1 MPVSFRKSQF
11 YTILLFIFINIYLIS
26 LTDLKGFKK
35 RFFSFL
41 TLFGLVIAFSWF
53 SRVNFI
59 SFGRLSANN
68 CGTPSWPLLFVCM
81 LLVFITLLVLLLL
94 LRPLL
99 LWPLPH
105 IMTYHGLF
113 GTIFNT
119 HFYLWTCRLVALFPT
134 DIAGFFFG
142 TAMWQRPPVE
152 FRATG
157 ARANCIF
164 DPLFAAR
171 LWNTRS
177 IAVAILRLHTRP
189 HAKHTH
195 THTRDA
201 IALHGYKPHRPTHP
215 TQHTHAHNHILT
227 HTQALT
233 HSHWQER
240 IDGHVSCAVVSQI

>member
-105 IMTYHGLF
+105 IMTYHRLF
-113 GTIFNT
+113 GPIFNT

-134 DIAGFFFG
+134 DIAGFFFRHCNVAK
-142 TAMWQRPPVE
+142 TPRWISRHWRPCQLHFRPPFCSSFVKYPKHCG
-152 FRATG
+152 RHIA
-157 ARANCIF
+157 
-164 DPLFAAR
+164 FAY
-171 LWNTRS
+171 TP
-177 IAVAILRLHTRP
+177 TCQT
-189 HAKHTH
+189 HTH
-195 THTRDA
+195 THT
-201 IALHGYKPHRPTHP
+201 
-215 TQHTHAHNHILT
+215 HTYTRCDSLT
-227 HTQALT
+227 RIQAP
-233 HSHWQER
+233 
-240 IDGHVSCAVVSQI
+240 